1 MYTRIVWSTTFLHH
15 PHHHHQD
22 FRKVFVKSKLIE
34 FVNRNSLM
42 KRLSEQS
49 SDKFYSNVIMQL
61 AVITMVTYFKVSR
74 EFTNRHN
81 VLRTDIM
88 FKVVKMFKVVFICFL
103 KSFESILRD
112 TFGKIAVLIKSLRW
126 STIQRV
132 EDWKLAIFK
141 ICTPSSVIFLK
152 TLKTALNS
160 YFDEQLATEGSRA
173 YSSPR
178 GKR

>member
-1 MYTRIVWSTTFLHH
+1 
-15 PHHHHQD
+15 
-22 FRKVFVKSKLIE
+22 
-34 FVNRNSLM
+34 M

-112 TFGKIAVLIKSLRW
+112 LFGKIAVLIKSLRW

-132 EDWKLAIFK
+132 ED
-141 ICTPSSVIFLK
+141 
-152 TLKTALNS
+152 
-160 YFDEQLATEGSRA
+160 
-173 YSSPR
+173 
-178 GKR
+178 

>member
-1 MYTRIVWSTTFLHH
+1 M
-15 PHHHHQD
+15 
-22 FRKVFVKSKLIE
+22 KSKLIE

-88 FKVVKMFKVVFICFL
+88 FKVVRKCSK
-103 KSFESILRD
+103 
-112 TFGKIAVLIKSLRW
+112 
-126 STIQRV
+126 
-132 EDWKLAIFK
+132 
-141 ICTPSSVIFLK
+141 
-152 TLKTALNS
+152 
-160 YFDEQLATEGSRA
+160 
-173 YSSPR
+173 
-178 GKR
+178 